1 MNKAC
6 KERGDLTMKIFYLN
20 LILIP
25 FLSVLSTI
33 SFAQSS
39 QGGTIIFNNK
49 DAEVEKLGTCES
61 AAQDGILM
69 FETSEVAGIVTLKEQ
84 LFLYHSNIYLL
95 RNQVVYTELDG
106 IKSIVVT
113 CSKLKN

>member
-1 MNKAC
+1 
-6 KERGDLTMKIFYLN
+6 
-20 LILIP
+20 
-25 FLSVLSTI
+25 
-33 SFAQSS
+33 
-39 QGGTIIFNNK
+39 
-49 DAEVEKLGTCES
+49 
-61 AAQDGILM
+61 M